1 MNIRARLTLQFS
13 LIVAS
18 ILVLFSLSVYV
29 LSANYRRDEFYS
41 RLESRAITTARLLV
55 SVKEVDKDL
64 LRIIDQNS
72 IHQIFEEKVLVFD
85 SRDTL
90 VYASLD
96 DFPLRY
102 DRALLHEIRRQ
113 KKMEFVEKDR
123 EIIGLSYAAQGG
135 KFVVLASAYDRY
147 GRSKLRNLGQVLI
160 AGLLLGIGIIFLA
173 GRIFAQQALRPL
185 ARMNAEVASISAGS
199 LDQRVEA
206 GGQQDEIGQLARN
219 FNQMLERLEAAFAI
233 QSQFVSNASHEL
245 RTPLTAMS
253 SQLQSS
259 LHKKLSPE
267 EYQPVL
273 QSVFEDTRTLVDL
286 TNNLLMLAQS
296 GIDQQRQFFRPV
308 RVDEVIFS
316 AQNELSKNHPDYH
329 FQVDYT
335 LLPDDDQALQVQG
348 NEQLLKIAFLNFM
361 DNACKFSPGK
371 TVQVTVDF
379 PDPYQIEICFA
390 DDGPG
395 VPKKEQASI
404 FDPFYRATNVGASVR
419 GHGIGLSLCRR
430 IIQLHNGSIRLDSS
444 PGAGSRFFVR
454 FQHC

>member
-173 GRIFAQQALRPL
+173 GR
-185 ARMNAEVASISAGS
+185 
-199 LDQRVEA
+199 
-206 GGQQDEIGQLARN
+206 
-219 FNQMLERLEAAFAI
+219 
-233 QSQFVSNASHEL
+233 
-245 RTPLTAMS
+245 
-253 SQLQSS
+253 
-259 LHKKLSPE
+259 
-267 EYQPVL
+267 
-273 QSVFEDTRTLVDL
+273 
-286 TNNLLMLAQS
+286 
-296 GIDQQRQFFRPV
+296 
-308 RVDEVIFS
+308 
-316 AQNELSKNHPDYH
+316 
-329 FQVDYT
+329 
-335 LLPDDDQALQVQG
+335 
-348 NEQLLKIAFLNFM
+348 
-361 DNACKFSPGK
+361 
-371 TVQVTVDF
+371 
-379 PDPYQIEICFA
+379 
-390 DDGPG
+390 
-395 VPKKEQASI
+395 
-404 FDPFYRATNVGASVR
+404 
-419 GHGIGLSLCRR
+419 
-430 IIQLHNGSIRLDSS
+430 
-444 PGAGSRFFVR
+444 
-454 FQHC
+454 